1 MEGCVITG
9 ALASGDLLQFGFRAS
24 HPGAGLLAAAAVPS
38 GGQASQQSRRQA
50 DADVSLL
57 PGSMLWLPAD
67 GRPPPGAPGAN
78 PYQVASV
85 VVQDRS

>member
-9 ALASGDLLQFGFRAS
+9 AFASGDVLQFGFRAS

-38 GGQASQQSRRQA
+38 SGHASQQSRRQA

-57 PGSMLWLPAD
+57 PGSMLWLPAHR
-67 GRPPPGAPGAN
+67 RPSPEVSGAN
-78 PYQVASV
+78 PSLQV
-85 VVQDRS
+85 QRS